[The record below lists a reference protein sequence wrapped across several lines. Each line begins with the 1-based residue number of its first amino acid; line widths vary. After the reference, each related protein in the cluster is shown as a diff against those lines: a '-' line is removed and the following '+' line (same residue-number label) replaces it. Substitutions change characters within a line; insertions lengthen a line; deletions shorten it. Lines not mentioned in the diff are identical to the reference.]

1 MKAFAA
7 KYGERIRVIG
17 LGAQDS
23 RSQARDFVRDTE
35 TAGLPMLW
43 DESGESW
50 IKFNV
55 TNQPTVIVLSSD
67 GDQRARFFR
76 DFDEDAILK
85 AAGLNA

>member
-7 KYGERIRVIG
+7 KYGDRIRVIG

-23 RSQARDFVRDTE
+23 RGEAVDFVRETD

-55 TNQPTVIVLSSD
+55 TNQPTVIVLSGD

-76 DFDEDAILK
+76 NFDEDAILK
-85 AAGLNA
+85 AAGITT